1 MISQELMSYINDDE
15 LVELRDNHGES
26 QTTDL

>member
-1 MISQELMSYINDDE
+1 MISQVLMSYINDDE
-15 LVELRDNHGES
+15 LVKLRDNRGES